1 MILSRIIPLKRNIK
15 RDKTMN
21 ISKRDWKLFQD
32 KLPAWQEKYMECL
45 IMDYIDFLKDNTKK
59 ASDRFWQLEKRI
71 KKDKQNPG
79 VVLNMDKGEAVW
91 NIVNLMRSGVIEAA
105 DLLDFSDELKHDVET
120 MLDISRG

>member
-1 MILSRIIPLKRNIK
+1 
-15 RDKTMN
+15 MN

-45 IMDYIDFLKDNTKK
+45 IMDYIDCLKDSTKK

-105 DLLDFSDELKHDVET
+105 DLLDFSYELKHDVET

>member
-1 MILSRIIPLKRNIK
+1 
-15 RDKTMN
+15 
-21 ISKRDWKLFQD
+21 
-32 KLPAWQEKYMECL
+32 MECL
-45 IMDYIDFLKDNTKK
+45 IMDDIDFLKDNTKK
-59 ASDRFWQLEKRI
+59 ASDRFCQLEKRI

>member
-1 MILSRIIPLKRNIK
+1 MAIG
-15 RDKTMN
+15 
-21 ISKRDWKLFQD
+21 
-32 KLPAWQEKYMECL
+32 
-45 IMDYIDFLKDNTKK
+45 
-59 ASDRFWQLEKRI
+59 KRI